1 MCALTRCY
9 EIDLGSCLSV
19 ITVGADKD
27 VFQLT
32 VWGSLHSTS
41 NIGIINEFQQKLF
54 IVNKSLI
61 NVDYWD
67 ELPGKLVYWLFSNF
81 DQHFLQ
87 AIDMACS
94 SLSPSMELT

>member
-19 ITVGADKD
+19 IMVGADKD

-41 NIGIINEFQQKLF
+41 NIGIIIAFQKKPV
-54 IVNKSLI
+54 ISNKSLTF
-61 NVDYWD
+61 NDYNAV
-67 ELPGKLVYWLFSNF
+67 LP
-81 DQHFLQ
+81 
-87 AIDMACS
+87 
-94 SLSPSMELT
+94 